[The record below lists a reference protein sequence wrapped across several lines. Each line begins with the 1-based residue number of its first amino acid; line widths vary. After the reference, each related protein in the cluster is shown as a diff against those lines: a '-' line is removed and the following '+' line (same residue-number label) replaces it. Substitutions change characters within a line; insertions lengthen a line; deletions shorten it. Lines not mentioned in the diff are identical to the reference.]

1 MRLAVSRK
9 ATKKLSCRRNSRWP
23 KKKNVN
29 SKKKVLAAKAKVS
42 GFLVKTCFGTEKCYI
57 CSKSFA
63 FSLCQQSY
71 YELLFILV
79 PRARDPSGLHQGSRT
94 QISEH

>member
-9 ATKKLSCRRNSRWP
+9 VTKKLSLRRWP

-29 SKKKVLAAKAKVS
+29 RKKKILAAKVKVS
-42 GFLVKTCFGTEKCYI
+42 GFLVKTFTCFGTEKCCI

-63 FSLCQQSY
+63 FY
-71 YELLFILV
+71 LFFVI
-79 PRARDPSGLHQGSRT
+79 
-94 QISEH
+94 

>member
-9 ATKKLSCRRNSRWP
+9 ATKKLSLRRTSRWP
-23 KKKNVN
+23 KKNVN
-29 SKKKVLAAKAKVS
+29 RKKKILAAKVKVS
-42 GFLVKTCFGTEKCYI
+42 GFLVKTFTCFGTEKCYI

-71 YELLFILV
+71 LN
-79 PRARDPSGLHQGSRT
+79 
-94 QISEH
+94 